1 MGISRR
7 NLLRGGLGAAA
18 ALTAFGG
25 TGLTVARGADIW
37 AELRNALNGSLV
49 LPADSGYARAKELHF
64 KQFDTISPAGVAYCA
79 SVEDVRTCVAF
90 AQKHGLP
97 MAVRSGGHSS
107 TGYSSSTGLVV
118 DMSRMNQ
125 VSVGTSTVTVG
136 AGAKQIDALTTL
148 TPKGLGLPG
157 GSCPTVALGG
167 FLQGGGYGLLTR
179 KHGLSCDRLV
189 SAEVVLADGRV
200 VTASEN
206 SEPEL
211 YWALRGG
218 GGGNFGVV
226 TKFEVRP
233 AEVTNMVNYQLS
245 WTWDDAPEVM
255 TAWQDWFAAAP
266 PELGGGSL
274 TIALPDASPG
284 AVPIVSVTGGWSGPA
299 AGGGR
304 MLDELV
310 SAVGRAPA
318 SRQVQDLP
326 YGDAM
331 MYWYGCA
338 DKSAEQCH
346 RVGDNPEAL
355 LPRGSYLKARSRMF
369 GRTLPAAGV
378 EKVLAAFE
386 ADRQAGHT
394 RSVSCGAL
402 GGKANEPGRAD
413 TAYVHRDTEYIMIYA
428 NVIPSGEPT
437 EEQRAAAEA
446 WTGKVFDA
454 ADPYSNGETYQNY
467 PDPAL
472 TSWRQDYFAE
482 NYPRVS
488 AVKKHYDPN
497 AFFRSPQ
504 TID

>member
-7 NLLRGGLGAAA
+7 NVLRGGVGAAA
-18 ALTAFGG
+18 ALAAFGG
-25 TGLTVARGADIW
+25 TRLAVARSVDIW
-37 AELRNALNGSLV
+37 AELEKHLSGPLV
-49 LPADSGYARAKELHF
+49 LPADADYSRAKELHF
-64 KQFDTISPAGVAYCA
+64 KQFDTIAPRGIAYCT

-97 MAVRSGGHSS
+97 AAVRSGGHSS
-107 TGYSSSTGLVV
+107 AGYSSSTGLVMDV
-118 DMSRMNQ
+118 SRLNQMN
-125 VSVGTSTVTVG
+125 VGASTVTVG
-136 AGAKQIDALTTL
+136 AGTQQIDVLTAL

-167 FLQGGGYGLLTR
+167 FLQGGGFGLLTR
-179 KHGLSCDRLV
+179 KHGMACDRLV

-200 VTASEN
+200 VTASED

-233 AEVTNMVNYQLS
+233 AKVTNMLNYQLS
-245 WTWDDAPEVM
+245 WTWDDAPAVM

-274 TIALPDASPG
+274 TIALPDAAPG
-284 AVPIVSVTGGWSGPA
+284 AVPVVSVTGGWTGTERD
-299 AGGGR
+299 GGR
-304 MLDELV
+304 TLDELV
-310 SAVGRAPA
+310 SAVGRPPA
-318 SRQVQDLP
+318 SRKVQNLP

-331 MYWYGCA
+331 MYWYGCS

-355 LPRGSYLKARSRMF
+355 LPRGAYLRARSRMF
-369 GRTLPAAGV
+369 GRTLPTAGV
-378 EKVLAAFE
+378 EEVLAAFD
-386 ADRQAGHT
+386 ANRQAGHT

-402 GGKANEPGRAD
+402 GGKANEPGRTD

-446 WTGKVFDA
+446 WTAKVFDA
-454 ADPYSNGETYQNY
+454 ADPYSSGETYQNY

-482 NYPRVS
+482 NYRRLS
-488 AVKKHYDPN
+488 AVKKQYDPQR
-497 AFFRSPQ
+497 FFRFPQ
-504 TID
+504 AIG